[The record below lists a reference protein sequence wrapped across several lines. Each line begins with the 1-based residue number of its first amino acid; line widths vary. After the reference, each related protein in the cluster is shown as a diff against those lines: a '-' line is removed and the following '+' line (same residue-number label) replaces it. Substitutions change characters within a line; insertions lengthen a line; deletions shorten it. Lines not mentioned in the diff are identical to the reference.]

1 MELYIF
7 KKLYYC
13 FSIKLQNKMD
23 TNSTCFLPL
32 SSMIHSFT
40 VTDSLVLI
48 SLGIPPP
55 RCSQDGNTI
64 GDPVP
69 VWNAI
74 RNRIGGMERLFCV
87 PVLKNP
93 DLEWMGRS
101 GDKKMRNSCLFR
113 QFCRSKTAF
122 GMERPVTVPEMK
134 NRTPPVRSPFRK
146 FRPEQIGTEQGHL

>member
-7 KKLYYC
+7 KKLYYYC
-13 FSIKLQNKMD
+13 SIKLQNKMD

-48 SLGIPPP
+48 SLGIPLP

-74 RNRIGGMERLFCV
+74 RNRTV
-87 PVLKNP
+87 
-93 DLEWMGRS
+93 EWNGRS
-101 GDKKMRNSCLFR
+101 
-113 QFCRSKTAF
+113 AF
-122 GMERPVTVPEMK
+122 
-134 NRTPPVRSPFRK
+134 PFRK
-146 FRPEQIGTEQGHL
+146 TRIWNGRAVPETKKCGTVAFLGNFAVRKQRSEWNGPLPFPK